1 MHEYS
6 IVEDLVNQLKK
17 ELESKGAEKLQ
28 SVRLR
33 RGSAFS
39 EGALIQAF
47 EMLTADTPLEG
58 AELIVESYSVE
69 KTCPNCNFTE
79 TVEADD
85 LVGHLHIC
93 PECGFGEQINEA
105 SGLEVLDIKTR

>member
-6 IVEDLVNQLKK
+6 IVEDLVNRLKQEVK
-17 ELESKGAEKLQ
+17 DSGAEKLQ
-28 SVRLR
+28 LVRLR
-33 RGSAFS
+33 RGSTFS

-47 EMLTADTPLEG
+47 EMLTVDTPLQG
-58 AELIVESYSVE
+58 AELVVEAYCVE
-69 KTCPNCNFTE
+69 KTCPHCNFTE

-93 PECGFGEQINEA
+93 PECGHAEPIDEA
-105 SGLEVLDIKTR
+105 SGLEVLEIKT

>member
-6 IVEDLVNQLKK
+6 IVEDLVNRLKQ
-17 ELESKGAEKLQ
+17 ELENSGAEKLQ
-28 SVRLR
+28 RVKLR
-33 RGSAFS
+33 RGSTFS
-39 EGALIQAF
+39 EGALLQAF
-47 EMLTADTPLEG
+47 EMLTVNTPLQG
-58 AELIVESYSVE
+58 TELIVEAYSVE

-93 PECGFGEQINEA
+93 PECGHAEQIDEA
-105 SGLEVLDIKTR
+105 SGLEVLEIKT

>member
-17 ELESKGAEKLQ
+17 ELESKGANQLK

-33 RGSAFS
+33 RGSTFS

-47 EMLTADTPLEG
+47 EMLTVDTPLQG
-58 AELIVESYSVE
+58 SELIVEAYSVE

-93 PECGFGEQINEA
+93 PECGHAEQVDEA
-105 SGLEVLDIKTR
+105 SGLEVLEIKV